1 MSNLEWINE
10 QIKECDEMIER
21 LNIRKDEYSKNKSLV
36 KTYNN
41 HIKNLTGLK
50 QRFEQIKSEFEAWEV
65 VKIKTLITDGGVIH
79 MAIENEDEGY
89 ETVIKALEA
98 KNECRN

>member
-10 QIKECDEMIER
+10 QIKECDKMIEN
-21 LNIRKDEYSKNKSLV
+21 LNIKKDEYSKNKSLV

-79 MAIENEDEGY
+79 MTIKDDDVGY
-89 ETVIKALEA
+89 ETVIKALEVS
-98 KNECRN
+98 ND